1 MQNQCNC
8 HSGVNACQSEAV
20 ACKAVLF
27 EISHKIAE
35 LQLRLFVN
43 APTASAHS
51 WVSFA
56 HMGEDHHCHTDTH
69 CPQKGI
75 SLLPDHH
82 VLSASRRTN
91 SEPRLTVFHST
102 FASAYTAHLRYEP
115 CCFGCL
121 CFGFFVCWVVL
132 WCCALLWCL
141 ARISLV
147 SLFNSIKVTCAS
159 RRT

>member
-1 MQNQCNC
+1 M
-8 HSGVNACQSEAV
+8 
-20 ACKAVLF
+20 
-27 EISHKIAE
+27 IIIAI
-35 LQLRLFVN
+35 QK
-43 APTASAHS
+43 
-51 WVSFA
+51 
-56 HMGEDHHCHTDTH
+56 TH

-121 CFGFFVCWVVL
+121 CFGLFVCWLVL
-132 WCCALLWCL
+132 SCCALFWCL

-159 RRT
+159 RHLHPCKKKVTWFMEPARFMNAQRWRTCKGPMRAQLPLLVRQSTAQLGTR